1 MIRTRT
7 VSAIL
12 LLALASGALSAC
24 GKKGPLE
31 HPAESSSST
40 PSTTTA
46 PEADDK
52 DEKPDQG
59 NTTP

>member
-1 MIRTRT
+1 MNRTRPMI
-7 VSAIL
+7 ALL

-31 HPAESSSST
+31 HPTSST
-40 PSTTTA
+40 TATTG
-46 PEADDK
+46 DDAK
-52 DEKPDQG
+52 DEKEDNAPATG